1 MEVVDGTKYWEGHVS
16 MGYAPVPYLREDYCI
31 RLPGKWVRR
40 MPTGASCVAGRQ
52 LVPGCLSGRVNSWV
66 RVAVTQRV

>member
-1 MEVVDGTKYWEGHVS
+1 MEVGDGTKYWEGQVS
-16 MGYAPVPYLREDYCI
+16 MGYAPAPYFQEDYCF

-52 LVPGCLSGRVNSWV
+52 LVPGCLLGRVNSWV